1 MFVKNIEQDKKLT
14 NSNEIE
20 EICLHSVSVREF
32 HIYIGSFGNL
42 INISDKIKYHVE
54 TIEEMGEEV
63 IYITLKEVYEQVL
76 ELFKK
81 TSPIKGEKLS
91 PFITVFDESPSRTR
105 IYQCGNYGDGYWV
118 KLGDIQGYA

>member
-1 MFVKNIEQDKKLT
+1 MFVKNPKQHEKSTQR
-14 NSNEIE
+14 NEIE
-20 EICLHSVSVREF
+20 EVCLHSVSVREF

-54 TIEEMGEEV
+54 PIEEMGEE
-63 IYITLKEVYEQVL
+63 IISITLKEVYEQVL

-81 TSPIKGEKLS
+81 TSPIKGGKFS

-105 IYQCGNYGDGYWV
+105 IYQYGNYGDGYWV